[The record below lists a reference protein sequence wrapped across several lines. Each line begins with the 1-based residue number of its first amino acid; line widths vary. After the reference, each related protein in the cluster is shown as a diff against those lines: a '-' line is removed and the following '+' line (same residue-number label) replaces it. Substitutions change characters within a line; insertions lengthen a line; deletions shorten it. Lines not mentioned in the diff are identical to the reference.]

1 MVAKQRRQAKV
12 AELVTRHR
20 VWSQQELAGLL
31 GRDGISVTQATLSRD
46 LTELGV
52 VKGPQGYL
60 LPDAPLAGED
70 PGERLA
76 RTLRGELVGLD
87 VGGTLVVLRTRTGHG
102 NALAVEIDRARA
114 AGSLE
119 GSLGTIAG
127 DDTVFLAARS
137 TAAAGRIAGRFRSLA
152 GIR

>member
-1 MVAKQRRQAKV
+1 MHMVAKQRRQAKV
-12 AELVTRHR
+12 AELVSRNR
-20 VWSQQELAGLL
+20 VWSQHELAELL

-60 LPDAPLAGED
+60 LPDAPLAAED

-87 VGGTLVVLRTRTGHG
+87 VGGTLVVLRTRPGHG
-102 NALAVEIDRARA
+102 NALAVEIDRGRV
-114 AGSLE
+114 E

-137 TAAAGRIAGRFRSLA
+137 ATAAERIAGRFRKLA
-152 GIR
+152 GLG

>member
-20 VWSQQELAGLL
+20 VWSQQELAELL

-60 LPDAPLAGED
+60 LPDAPLASED

-76 RTLRGELVGLD
+76 RS
-87 VGGTLVVLRTRTGHG
+87 LRTAPCQARQYRH
-102 NALAVEIDRARA
+102 AVQPLRSCAITISAPTLLCQDR
-114 AGSLE
+114 
-119 GSLGTIAG
+119 
-127 DDTVFLAARS
+127 
-137 TAAAGRIAGRFRSLA
+137 
-152 GIR
+152 